1 MPLYVKKTTLYCKI
15 ETTPGTAVTPTA
27 AANAVLAF
35 DVSLETKP
43 DMKERSPGNADR
55 SSFSDIRGKTSVD
68 LKFSVEL
75 KGSGTAGTAARWAP
89 LLRACDRLE
98 TLNAGTNAVY
108 SMALTIETCTIWV
121 NIDGIM
127 HKLAGCAGDC
137 EIDLTSGEVPILK
150 FTMSGIY
157 VLATDI
163 VVEAMTYDST
173 VPVIVKGTTTTF
185 GSYAAIIEKLNL
197 KFGNS
202 IVERTSLA
210 ATEGILAFMV
220 GNRRPSGV
228 MTCEAVLR
236 ATSNADFWSYFDAGT
251 TKALSMVLGATAG
264 NIVTIS
270 APVCVLS
277 APKYGDRD
285 GLRLFDIE
293 FQMAR
298 SSGNDEM
305 EITLT

>member
-1 MPLYVKKTTLYCKI
+1 MPLYTKKTTLYAKI

-35 DVSLETKP
+35 DVSIDVKP

-55 SSFSDIRGKTSVD
+55 SSFSDIRGKTAVE

-75 KGSGTAGTAARWAP
+75 KGSGTAGTAPRWAP

-98 TLNAGTNAVY
+98 TLNAGTNAIY
-108 SMALTIETCTIWV
+108 SMALTTETCTIWV

-137 EIDLTSGEVPILK
+137 EIDLTSGEVPMLK

-210 ATEGILAFMV
+210 ASEGILAFMV

-270 APVCVLS
+270 APKCILES
-277 APKYGDRD
+277 PKYGDRD
-285 GLRLFDIE
+285 GLRLFDIG

-298 SSGNDEM
+298 NSGNDEM
-305 EITLT
+305 EIVLT